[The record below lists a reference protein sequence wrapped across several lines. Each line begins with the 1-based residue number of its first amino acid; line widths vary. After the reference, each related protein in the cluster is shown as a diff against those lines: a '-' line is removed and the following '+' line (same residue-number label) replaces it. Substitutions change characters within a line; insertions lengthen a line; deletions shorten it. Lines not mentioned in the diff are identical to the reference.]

1 MRGRFFNL
9 SAYFFGTRIII
20 LNFRFSHKDDWP
32 QEKFRSSYRLRED
45 GNHEVMTDVLRF
57 VLLELGRFRKRIWEL
72 ESRFD
77 KWVYLLK
84 HMHEMSEIPKEF
96 SDPLFT
102 RLFMLAEIDN
112 FTAEEYQQYIES
124 LDNMGDY
131 QNIINTAVEEAEL
144 SGRAIGCEEGVNM
157 ARKEDARRFKEL
169 GVDVAIIAQ
178 ATGLSVEEIAKL

>member
-1 MRGRFFNL
+1 
-9 SAYFFGTRIII
+9 
-20 LNFRFSHKDDWP
+20 
-32 QEKFRSSYRLRED
+32 
-45 GNHEVMTDVLRF
+45 
-57 VLLELGRFRKRIWEL
+57 
-72 ESRFD
+72 
-77 KWVYLLK
+77 
-84 HMHEMSEIPKEF
+84 MHELSEIPKEF

-144 SGRAIGCEEGVNM
+144 RGRAIGREEGREEGVNM